1 MNKTYLSSKL
11 IKILSII
18 YLIFFF
24 SLSVVASNESKLKKL
39 NIPDNFEISIYADQL
54 NSPRQ
59 ITETEDGY
67 IVVGSKNGDKIYAL
81 LDQDKDGFAEE
92 KYVIVSDLKNPTGV
106 TYHDGNLYFSEIEKI
121 WVIKEIDVWLLSNK
135 ENDPKVE
142 IYIDDLPSET
152 WHGFRHIRFGPDD
165 KLYLPIGVPC
175 NVCIDLQ
182 TKDKRF
188 AAIHKYENGKLVM
201 VADGVRNSVGIDWHP
216 DTQNLY
222 FSDNGR
228 DWLGDNTPS
237 CELNVVTEEGS
248 FYGFPYKHA
257 KNVID
262 PEFGKLIS
270 GLNVDFV
277 DPIAELGPHVAPL
290 GIEFYDGKKFP
301 KQYHNNVFIAL
312 HGSWNKYNGKSG
324 YKVVMV
330 KLDDNGN
337 YISQEDFITG
347 WLENENAWGRPV
359 QPFVMSDGSMLIS
372 DDKYNVI
379 YRVTYNN

>member
-1 MNKTYLSSKL
+1 MYKTYLSNKL

-24 SLSVVASNESKLKKL
+24 SLSVVANNESKLKKL

-81 LDQDKDGFAEE
+81 LDQDKDGFAEK
-92 KYVIVSDLKNPTGV
+92 KYVIVSGLKNPTGV

-121 WVIKEIDVWLLSNK
+121 WVIKEIDAWLLSNK

-175 NVCIDLQ
+175 NVCIDPQ

-324 YKVVMV
+324 YKVIMV

-347 WLENENAWGRPV
+347 WLENDNAWGRPV

>member
-1 MNKTYLSSKL
+1 MYKTYLSNKL

-24 SLSVVASNESKLKKL
+24 SLSVVANNESKLKKL

-92 KYVIVSDLKNPTGV
+92 KYVIVSGLKNPTGV

-121 WVIKEIDVWLLSNK
+121 WVIKEIDAWLLSNK

-175 NVCIDLQ
+175 NVCIDPQ

-324 YKVVMV
+324 YKVIMV